1 MKANIFIF
9 RTLVL
14 IAWIGFVSC
23 NKAEMEVDTS
33 TVSYPDSTFI
43 IGQPGSSFVAEL
55 AGASLYN
62 MAIDNDHVFYFVT
75 CEVDKEEHAKT
86 PLWSSS
92 IPVRYYLSR
101 KSTETGSYE
110 VLNDRFVSGKLCFD
124 KQNQL
129 WVYDYQTV
137 CLYKDGKLNKIIEL
151 PSNGGMFQFLDVD
164 KDNNIWAGGLQT
176 GLYKVDK
183 QLKVTHY
190 ASDDSKL
197 PSAILDNI
205 HVDKQNNVWV
215 AGWGSVLKI
224 ANDKWTVYN
233 SLTTGFTYQRI
244 WSLVTDKNGYLW
256 TGEGWDNENQ
266 SLNRFNGSVWET
278 INPRNEKNEVV
289 KGTVR
294 ILQSDGNKI
303 YVVSVQVRNSAFYS
317 NQLLTFDGI
326 KWNRVSEIPENDGIS
341 QLIVDDYRKVVWVV
355 MLNKGVFQ
363 IPF

>member
-1 MKANIFIF
+1 MKANILIL

-14 IAWIGFVSC
+14 IAWIGLISC

-33 TVSYPDSTFI
+33 IVSCPDTTFI
-43 IGQPGSSFVAEL
+43 IGQPGSSFIAEL
-55 AGASLYN
+55 PGVSLFN
-62 MAIDNDHVFYFVT
+62 MAIDNNHVFYFVT
-75 CEVDKEEHAKT
+75 CEVDKEEYAKMS
-86 PLWSSS
+86 WYSSY

-101 KSTETGSYE
+101 KSTETESYE
-110 VLNDRFVSGKLCFD
+110 VVNDRFVGGKLCFD

-151 PSNGGMFQFLDVD
+151 PSNGGMFQFLAVD
-164 KDNNIWAGGLQT
+164 KDSNIWAGGLQT

-190 ASDDSKL
+190 AKDDSKL
-197 PSAILDNI
+197 PNIILDNI

-215 AGWGSVLKI
+215 AGWGGVLKI

-233 SLTTGFTYQRI
+233 SLNTGFEFQRI
-244 WSLVTDKNGYLW
+244 WSLVTDKNGHLW

-303 YVVSVQVRNSAFYS
+303 YVVSVQAKNSAFYS

-355 MLNKGVFQ
+355 MLNKGVIQ